1 MRETTES
8 VKAYAHHLRRLF
20 ERVTGVVMK
29 DDQVARL
36 FLEGQ
41 QRIGQAVQRIFK
53 SHSNAAIDALNEFFD
68 RYYKA
73 QADPY
78 LETRE
83 RETQFVERIVTAVES
98 SLDRALPAYWSEH
111 APQTVPT
118 TKNKHH
124 PNLETAPEPNVD
136 WDFLGG

>member
-1 MRETTES
+1 MTNIRNTNLRFNLNKEKHRRAWE
-8 VKAYAHHLRRLF
+8 HLQH
-20 ERVTGVVMK
+20 MDK
-29 DDQVARL
+29 
-36 FLEGQ
+36 
-41 QRIGQAVQRIFK
+41 RIFK
-53 SHSNAAIDALNEFFD
+53 SYSNAAIDALNDYFD

-73 QADPY
+73 QEDPY

-83 RETQFVERIVTAVES
+83 REEQFVERIVTAVEA

-124 PNLETAPEPNVD
+124 PDLEAAPEPEPDVD